1 MLAARAR
8 AKLVPIMASTPHSG
22 PPTPLTATPS
32 AAERRASAA
41 RTSDFPSGWILFT
54 AVTLFMSFALLH
66 AMGTFVILSEF
77 PVFAFLV
84 IALDVIVLY
93 ELTVQWGRSR

>member
-1 MLAARAR
+1 
-8 AKLVPIMASTPHSG
+8 MASTPHSG

-41 RTSDFPSGWILFT
+41 RGSDVARWLATGF
-54 AVTLFMSFALLH
+54 VLLH
-66 AMGTFVILSEF
+66 AMGMFVILSEF